1 MDICGTAYRAKHCI
15 NIYAVTSVAE
25 FAKAINNKHSILIKL
40 SPGIVH
46 LLFATDMPK

>member
-15 NIYAVTSVAE
+15 NIYAVTSAAK
-25 FAKAINNKHSILIKL
+25 FSKAINYKHIILITL
-40 SPGIVH
+40 SPGVVH